1 MNRIMLV
8 AAREFIA
15 TTGNKGFLI
24 GLLIM
29 PAMFALVAV
38 IAPRI
43 MSARSP
49 QIVGE
54 VAVID
59 PTGKVADELR
69 REVSVDAITRR
80 RQEGVRQS
88 LANSPGGEAARR
100 AGAEQAAEQA
110 LGSIP
115 NLTVVERPAGSDLQQ
130 GKQWLIEQGST
141 RHLALV
147 VLHPTAVERPSG
159 AADFGSYDLY
169 VSGTLDDAT
178 EGVVYEGIRQGLI
191 SARMSAAKFDR
202 AVVDATMRVPRP
214 RSVIVTEGGEQQ
226 AQRGFTRILP
236 FVLGI
241 LLFMGIMI
249 GGQTLMTSTIEEKS
263 SRVIEVLLAAVS
275 PLELMWGKLLGQMAV
290 GLLVMSVYAGLG
302 ILALFQFAMLGLL
315 DPMVVVYLMLFFVL
329 RRADDGDR
337 RVGQSD
343 GGSTVDDGAGDDP
356 DDRALYPHVVHRPGA
371 ELDDQCR
378 CELHPAGE
386 RVRDDG
392 AARVRFA
399 SARLAGR
406 RDRAPER
413 GCRLRDSL
421 VCRQDLQ
428 DRPAD
433 ARQAAD
439 VRHARALGQAG
450 ITTMLG

>member
-1 MNRIMLV
+1 MKRIMLV
-8 AAREFIA
+8 AGREFVA

-29 PAMFALVAV
+29 PAMFALIAV

-43 MSARSP
+43 INARSP

-54 VAVID
+54 VAVVD
-59 PTGKVADELR
+59 STGKVAGELR
-69 REVSVDAITRR
+69 QALSVETITARR
-80 RQEGVRQS
+80 REGLQQT
-88 LANSPGGEAARR
+88 LASGPGGEAARR

-115 NLTVVERPAGSDLQQ
+115 NLTVVERPAGGDLQQ
-130 GKQWLIEQGST
+130 DKQWLLEKGST

-147 VLHPTAVERPSG
+147 VLHPTAVERPAG
-159 AADFGSYDLY
+159 TADFGGYDLY

-178 EGVVYEGIRQGLI
+178 EGVIYEGIRQALI
-191 SARMSAAKFDR
+191 NARMSAGNFDR
-202 AVVDATMRVPRP
+202 KVVDATMRVPRP
-214 RSVIVTEGGEQQ
+214 SSVIVTEGGEQR
-226 AQRGFTRILP
+226 AQRGFTRALP

-275 PLELMWGKLLGQMAV
+275 PIELMWGKLLGQMAV

-329 RRADDGDR
+329 SYLFYGALMMAIGASVNQVAEAQSLMGPVMILMIAPYILTTFIGRAPN
-337 RVGQSD
+337 
-343 GGSTVDDGAGDDP
+343 STISV
-356 DDRALYPHVVHRPGA
+356 
-371 ELDDQCR
+371 
-378 CELHPAGE
+378 
-386 RVRDDG
+386 
-392 AARVRFA
+392 AASFIPPVNAFA
-399 SARLAGR
+399 MMARLAS
-406 RDRAPER
+406 
-413 GCRLRDSL
+413 DSPPPAWQVGVTALLSMAAACGTVWFAAKIFKIGLLMHGKPPNIATL
-421 VCRQDLQ
+421 VRW
-428 DRPAD
+428 
-433 ARQAAD
+433 ARQA
-439 VRHARALGQAG
+439 
-450 ITTMLG
+450 